1 VRALIKNLRRRNNSR
16 VCAINQKRGIVK
28 KIVLLLG
35 IAAAS
40 FASAG
45 ETIYFE
51 SGPHGGER
59 AVTPWGNY
67 IIVSGGD
74 SVWIG
79 TEDEYEH
86 AYVVGIERAK
96 GQREFKMEDGSRSF
110 IDRDL
115 PTIMVGNNQLA
126 SLDPLILFGVSSGGA
141 MRRPH
146 KSAGTEYFSID
157 WVQSRQGVT
166 SFAVV
171 DMATGKAYRPY
182 RCTVSDLFH
191 QCETIMPTGALT
203 DPVSVVFL
211 QSGQKPG
218 ALPPAT
224 PAQLAYRSIRLHI
237 KSLAKDGIV
246 VNPSDTDDDSFRN
259 LIRLHKLDPSI
270 PDSVGG

>member
-1 VRALIKNLRRRNNSR
+1 MR
-16 VCAINQKRGIVK
+16 
-28 KIVLLLG
+28 KIVLLLLG

-67 IIVSGGD
+67 IIVDDGG

-79 TEDEYEH
+79 TEEEYDH

-96 GQREFKMEDGSRSF
+96 GQREFRMEDGSRSF
-110 IDRDL
+110 IERDL
-115 PTIMVGNNQLA
+115 PTVMVGNNQLA
-126 SLDPLILFGVSSGGA
+126 SLDPLILFGVQSGGA
-141 MRRPH
+141 MRRPR
-146 KSAGTEYFSID
+146 KPTGTEYFSID
-157 WVQSRQGVT
+157 WVQSRQGIT
-166 SFAVV
+166 SYAVV
-171 DMATGKAYRPY
+171 DKATGKAYRPY
-182 RCTVSDLFH
+182 RCTVSELFH
-191 QCETIMPTGALT
+191 QCETIIPAGALT

-218 ALPPAT
+218 ALPLAT

-246 VNPSDTDDDSFRN
+246 VTPSDPDDDSYRN
-259 LIRLHKLDPSI
+259 LSRLHNLDSSI
-270 PDSVGG
+270 PDGSSLH